1 MYSNVNYS
9 AQILDYILKPN
20 QTTHTY
26 FYFYLEIKEDQIL
39 KIKIK
44 N

>member
-26 FYFYLEIKEDQIL
+26 FYLEIKEDQIL